1 MVLPSYRLLE
11 MCFLIGLYFHDSTD
25 YNGVTFSDV
34 VNRVTKMGSHFWD
47 FESSPRVAK
56 IGSIIGQK
64 IDQT

>member
-1 MVLPSYRLLE
+1 MDIRGVVLPSYRLLE

-47 FESSPRVAK
+47 FGGAQEWLFK
-56 IGSIIGQK
+56 
-64 IDQT
+64 